1 MSGKTG
7 PNMRGE
13 YISLYLVQPIYVYV
27 EQQARREGI
36 GIATWVRN
44 VLLDACPEE
53 IRIAAREFG
62 RGRRPPAQPAALAA
76 SAAPQA
82 SRRPTEP
89 PQPPSMTRQQRAE
102 AKARDAKQAAFDGL
116 VERSRRD
123 VLALAAKGY
132 RDNAIAAIAHL
143 PYRVVQHITAT
154 EAATQKRRR
163 KE

>member
-1 MSGKTG
+1 MSGKTS

-13 YISLYLVQPIYVYV
+13 YVSVYLAQPIYLHI
-27 EQQARREGI
+27 EREARREGI
-36 GIATWVRN
+36 GIATWIRN
-44 VLLDACPEE
+44 TILNSCPEE
-53 IRIAAREFG
+53 IRISAGEFG

-76 SAAPQA
+76 NAAPQA

-116 VERSRRD
+116 VERSRKD